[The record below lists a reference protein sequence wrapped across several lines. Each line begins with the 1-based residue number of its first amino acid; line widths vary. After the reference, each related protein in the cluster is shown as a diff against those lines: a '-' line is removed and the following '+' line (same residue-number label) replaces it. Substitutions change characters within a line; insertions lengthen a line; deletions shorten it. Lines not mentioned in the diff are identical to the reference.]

1 MNTYCLFYNG
11 EDIGTFHSRVPYVS
25 AKKIC
30 RLILQ
35 LIDFNTVE
43 NFKIKNKE
51 TGQIYAYCGKRI
63 KHEKDITFKNGKT
76 IHVKFRYSIRRIK

>member
-1 MNTYCLFYNG
+1 
-11 EDIGTFHSRVPYVS
+11 
-25 AKKIC
+25 
-30 RLILQ
+30 